1 MEMLYLILFFIAL
14 LAVSFIRLLITN
26 SAVYA
31 VKVRK
36 FTDEKRFI
44 LKASVFSELG
54 ILISFFLFSL
64 IWTVMCL
71 CVSNFDNIFKKI
83 ADSILLGFIGN
94 LTITGSGHYSGIIVA
109 FFEILTAYA
118 FIYLFNQTVVYKN
131 LNVPEKQ
138 KSKLLHIVSL
148 CNVPYLLFI
157 PILKI
162 SFVSNIMND
171 IIIGMIY

>member
-1 MEMLYLILFFIAL
+1 M
-14 LAVSFIRLLITN
+14 
-26 SAVYA
+26 
-31 VKVRK
+31 
-36 FTDEKRFI
+36 
-44 LKASVFSELG
+44 FSELG
-54 ILISFFLFSL
+54 ILISFFCFHSYGRWCAYAYLILIIFSRKL
-64 IWTVMCL
+64 RQYFVWL
-71 CVSNFDNIFKKI
+71 SRKSDDNWFRT
-83 ADSILLGFIGN
+83 LQRN
-94 LTITGSGHYSGIIVA
+94 IVA

-162 SFVSNIMND
+162 SFVSNIIND
-171 IIIGMIY
+171 IIIGMIYWPYII

>member
-1 MEMLYLILFFIAL
+1 MEMLYLMLFFIAL

-26 SAVYA
+26 SAIYA

-36 FTDEKRFI
+36 FTDKKRFI
-44 LKASVFSELG
+44 LKSSVFSELG

-83 ADSILLGFIGN
+83 ADSILFGFLGN

-157 PILKI
+157 PFLKI
-162 SFVSNIMND
+162 SFVSNIMNN

>member
-1 MEMLYLILFFIAL
+1 M
-14 LAVSFIRLLITN
+14 
-26 SAVYA
+26 
-31 VKVRK
+31 
-36 FTDEKRFI
+36 
-44 LKASVFSELG
+44 
-54 ILISFFLFSL
+54 ISFFLFSL

-71 CVSNFDNIFKKI
+71 CVFNFDNIFKKI

>member
-1 MEMLYLILFFIAL
+1 MLF
-14 LAVSFIRLLITN
+14 
-26 SAVYA
+26 
-31 VKVRK
+31 
-36 FTDEKRFI
+36 EK
-44 LKASVFSELG
+44 
-54 ILISFFLFSL
+54 
-64 IWTVMCL
+64 IWE
-71 CVSNFDNIFKKI
+71 DI
-83 ADSILLGFIGN
+83 
-94 LTITGSGHYSGIIVA
+94 
-109 FFEILTAYA
+109 A

-131 LNVPEKQ
+131 LNVHEKQ

>member
-1 MEMLYLILFFIAL
+1 MRWLYGNAVFDTFFIAL

-26 SAVYA
+26 SAIYA

-36 FTDEKRFI
+36 FTDKKRFI

-83 ADSILLGFIGN
+83 ADSILFGFLGN

-109 FFEILTAYA
+109 FLKFSQPTHLYICLIRPLYIKIWMFPKNRKANYFT
-118 FIYLFNQTVVYKN
+118 LFHCAMYRICC
-131 LNVPEKQ
+131 LFRFL
-138 KSKLLHIVSL
+138 KLVL
-148 CNVPYLLFI
+148 
-157 PILKI
+157 
-162 SFVSNIMND
+162 
-171 IIIGMIY
+171 

>member
-26 SAVYA
+26 SAIYA

-71 CVSNFDNIFKKI
+71 CVFNFDNIFKKI
-83 ADSILLGFIGN
+83 ADSILLGFLGN

-118 FIYLFNQTVVYKN
+118 FIYLFKN

-162 SFVSNIMND
+162 SFVSNIIND

>member
-1 MEMLYLILFFIAL
+1 MYGNAVFDVFFIAL
-14 LAVSFIRLLITN
+14 LAVSFIRLIITN
-26 SAVYA
+26 SAIYA

-36 FTDEKRFI
+36 FTDKKRFI

-83 ADSILLGFIGN
+83 ADSILLGFLGN
-94 LTITGSGHYSGIIVA
+94 LTITGSGHYSGIIVT

-148 CNVPYLLFI
+148 CNVT
-157 PILKI
+157 
-162 SFVSNIMND
+162 VNNNN
-171 IIIGMIY
+171 

>member
-1 MEMLYLILFFIAL
+1 
-14 LAVSFIRLLITN
+14 
-26 SAVYA
+26 
-31 VKVRK
+31 
-36 FTDEKRFI
+36 
-44 LKASVFSELG
+44 
-54 ILISFFLFSL
+54 
-64 IWTVMCL
+64 MCL

-83 ADSILLGFIGN
+83 ADSILLGFLGN

-131 LNVPEKQ
+131 MNVPEKQ

>member
-1 MEMLYLILFFIAL
+1 MEMLYLMFFFIAL
-14 LAVSFIRLLITN
+14 LAVSFIRLIITN
-26 SAVYA
+26 SAIYA

-36 FTDEKRFI
+36 FTDKKRFI

-83 ADSILLGFIGN
+83 ADSILFGFLGN
-94 LTITGSGHYSGIIVA
+94 
-109 FFEILTAYA
+109 LTAYA

-162 SFVSNIMND
+162 SFVSNIMNN

>member
-1 MEMLYLILFFIAL
+1 MNNLLF
-14 LAVSFIRLLITN
+14 
-26 SAVYA
+26 
-31 VKVRK
+31 
-36 FTDEKRFI
+36 EK
-44 LKASVFSELG
+44 
-54 ILISFFLFSL
+54 
-64 IWTVMCL
+64 IWE
-71 CVSNFDNIFKKI
+71 DI
-83 ADSILLGFIGN
+83 
-94 LTITGSGHYSGIIVA
+94 
-109 FFEILTAYA
+109 A

-131 LNVPEKQ
+131 LNVHEKQ